1 MAGSASQMISP
12 WRQHFWP
19 VTMLDG
25 SAGRSLSRLA
35 EGEWEMSEVTVS
47 HHQHFDVLIIGSGE
61 AGKNLAWSMAEAGRL
76 TAVVERKL
84 IGGSCPNIACL
95 PSKNIIYS
103 AKVAQFARR
112 GAEFGVMM
120 PSMKIEM
127 PRVRARKRKMVD
139 GEIRLHLE
147 LYKASGAELIMGEAQ
162 FTGPKTVEVKSDD
175 GAVHKFS
182 GDQVVL
188 NLGTHAAIP
197 DAPGLRAARP
207 LTRIEALELDRIPE
221 HLVFLGGGYVGLELS
236 QAMRR
241 FGRRVTI
248 LER

>member
-1 MAGSASQMISP
+1 
-12 WRQHFWP
+12 
-19 VTMLDG
+19 
-25 SAGRSLSRLA
+25 
-35 EGEWEMSEVTVS
+35 
-47 HHQHFDVLIIGSGE
+47 
-61 AGKNLAWSMAEAGRL
+61 
-76 TAVVERKL
+76 
-84 IGGSCPNIACL
+84 L

-103 AKVAQFARR
+103 AKVAQLARS

-197 DAPGLRAARP
+197 DVPGLRAARP

-221 HLVFLGGGYVGLELS
+221 HLVFLGGYVGLELS

-241 FGRRVTI
+241 FGSRVTI

>member
-1 MAGSASQMISP
+1 
-12 WRQHFWP
+12 
-19 VTMLDG
+19 
-25 SAGRSLSRLA
+25 
-35 EGEWEMSEVTVS
+35 
-47 HHQHFDVLIIGSGE
+47 
-61 AGKNLAWSMAEAGRL
+61 
-76 TAVVERKL
+76 
-84 IGGSCPNIACL
+84 
-95 PSKNIIYS
+95 
-103 AKVAQFARR
+103 
-112 GAEFGVMM
+112 MM

-197 DAPGLRAARP
+197 DVPGLRAARP
-207 LTRIEALELDRIPE
+207 LTRIEARRAGSNSRTSRLSWRICGAGTLAGHAAVRKPG
-221 HLVFLGGGYVGLELS
+221 HDIGTVKT
-236 QAMRR
+236 AHRARR
-241 FGRRVTI
+241 S
-248 LER
+248 